1 MENKLKVRFPNE
13 GDILINESNII
24 NWDISNVRYIGE
36 EVFFKT
42 GGVTLS
48 MEKKDFKRCFNNKK
62 INNRYV

>member
-62 INNRYV
+62 NKE

>member
-1 MENKLKVRFPNE
+1 MGNKLKVRFPNE

-24 NWDISNVRYIGE
+24 NWGISNVREIGE

-48 MEKKDFKRCFNNKK
+48 MEKKDFKRCFNNNKK
-62 INNRYV
+62 

>member
-1 MENKLKVRFPNE
+1 MGEKLKVSFPNE
-13 GDILINESNII
+13 GDILINESNVI

-62 INNRYV
+62 NKE

>member
-24 NWDISNVRYIGE
+24 NWDISNVRDIGE

-62 INNRYV
+62 NKE

>member
-1 MENKLKVRFPNE
+1 MGEKLKVRFPNE

-48 MEKKDFKRCFNNKK
+48 MEKKDFKRCFNKK
-62 INNRYV
+62 

>member
-1 MENKLKVRFPNE
+1 MGEKLKVRFPNE

-48 MEKKDFKRCFNNKK
+48 MEKKDFKRCFNIKK